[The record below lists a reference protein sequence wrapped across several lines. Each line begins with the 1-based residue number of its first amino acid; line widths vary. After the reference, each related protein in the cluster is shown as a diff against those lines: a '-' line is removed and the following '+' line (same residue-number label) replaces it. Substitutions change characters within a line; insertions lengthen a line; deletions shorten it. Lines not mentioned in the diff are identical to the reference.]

1 MSKNRAAWILSPAK
15 AFCIGDAPSY
25 EPKAGEVLI
34 KAAAVAVNPI
44 DFKNQDD
51 GTYSNLY
58 PFILGRNTAGTVE
71 DVGKGVTKFYK
82 GQRVMAHL
90 HSPKTGNYANSAF
103 QLYSLASERFTAAI
117 PDSVSFESSVVL
129 PLSISTAAAG
139 LYLPEFLNLPLPSTE
154 PRGSSSVLLVWGGA
168 SSVGSTAIQLAS
180 ASGLTVV
187 ATASSTN
194 HEYVR
199 SLGASVAFDYR
210 SPTLIADLLRQ
221 LKGTK
226 LVGIYDAIGEEQSF
240 TPLKEIVRQF
250 DGTVKIVSVLPCAS
264 QTDRFRPS
272 FVTSYGIAYPP
283 NERIGEAV
291 WGNFVTK
298 GLASGKL
305 QPKPDPLVIGH
316 GLEMIQ
322 TGVDLQKAGVS
333 ARKIVVTL

>member
-44 DFKNQDD
+44 DFKKPVN
-51 GTYSNLY
+51 GLWRMHS
-58 PFILGRNTAGTVE
+58 
-71 DVGKGVTKFYK
+71 
-82 GQRVMAHL
+82 

-154 PRGSSSVLLVWGGA
+154 PRGSSNVLLVWGGA

-240 TPLKEIVRQF
+240 TPLKEIV
-250 DGTVKIVSVLPCAS
+250 SVLPCAS
-264 QTDRFRPS
+264 QTDGFRPS
-272 FVTSYGIAYPP
+272 FGKICPLF
-283 NERIGEAV
+283 RI
-291 WGNFVTK
+291 NKF
-298 GLASGKL
+298 GK
-305 QPKPDPLVIGH
+305 
-316 GLEMIQ
+316 
-322 TGVDLQKAGVS
+322 TN
-333 ARKIVVTL
+333 

>member
-1 MSKNRAAWILSPAK
+1 MIL
-15 AFCIGDAPSY
+15 D
-25 EPKAGEVLI
+25 
-34 KAAAVAVNPI
+34 
-44 DFKNQDD
+44 
-51 GTYSNLY
+51 TYLMRWFRHS
-58 PFILGRNTAGTVE
+58 
-71 DVGKGVTKFYK
+71 
-82 GQRVMAHL
+82 

-154 PRGSSSVLLVWGGA
+154 PRGSSNVLLVWGGA

-272 FVTSYGIAYPP
+272 FGKICPLF
-283 NERIGEAV
+283 RI
-291 WGNFVTK
+291 NKF
-298 GLASGKL
+298 GK
-305 QPKPDPLVIGH
+305 
-316 GLEMIQ
+316 
-322 TGVDLQKAGVS
+322 TN
-333 ARKIVVTL
+333 

>member
-1 MSKNRAAWILSPAK
+1 MIL
-15 AFCIGDAPSY
+15 D
-25 EPKAGEVLI
+25 
-34 KAAAVAVNPI
+34 
-44 DFKNQDD
+44 
-51 GTYSNLY
+51 TYLMRW
-58 PFILGRNTAGTVE
+58 FR
-71 DVGKGVTKFYK
+71 
-82 GQRVMAHL
+82 HL

-154 PRGSSSVLLVWGGA
+154 PRGSSNVLLVWGGA

-240 TPLKEIVRQF
+240 TPLKEIV
-250 DGTVKIVSVLPCAS
+250 SVLPCAS
-264 QTDRFRPS
+264 QTDGFRPS
-272 FVTSYGIAYPP
+272 FGKICPLF
-283 NERIGEAV
+283 RI
-291 WGNFVTK
+291 NKF
-298 GLASGKL
+298 GK
-305 QPKPDPLVIGH
+305 
-316 GLEMIQ
+316 
-322 TGVDLQKAGVS
+322 TN
-333 ARKIVVTL
+333 